1 MISGTQ
7 LKYRLRIPAR
17 VTNRMAHG
25 ATLCCSL
32 SLLPKWDREIKTKEE
47 TREEGKE
54 RSFLVRLVF
63 LLYAHTPC
71 KHVYTPCVRIVPH
84 SKSSQGPQPVP
95 SLPFFPPSLPLL
107 LHDLCLFRSLVAD
120 TRPTCKSCRDL
131 VYLRDSRFPTTGVFP
146 PTKLDRPL
154 SGRFFSSVFLFS
166 FSFSSLSLAGYSFGL
181 LVWGEKLIG
190 RSIIVSFLRRYGNG
204 LKKELHALLSL
215 HAAYPLESRDAILFE

>member
-1 MISGTQ
+1 MCALS
-7 LKYRLRIPAR
+7 RIRSR
-17 VTNRMAHG
+17 VRVRNQFP
-25 ATLCCSL
+25 L
-32 SLLPKWDREIKTKEE
+32 S
-47 TREEGKE
+47 
-54 RSFLVRLVF
+54 
-63 LLYAHTPC
+63 
-71 KHVYTPCVRIVPH
+71 
-84 SKSSQGPQPVP
+84 
-95 SLPFFPPSLPLL
+95 PFFLRLFLSFYTTV
-107 LHDLCLFRSLVAD
+107 CLFRSLAAD

-204 LKKELHALLSL
+204 LKKELRALLSL

>member
-1 MISGTQ
+1 MFSSCTRTHRANTYTRPVCA
-7 LKYRLRIPAR
+7 LSRIRSR
-17 VTNRMAHG
+17 VRVRNQFP
-25 ATLCCSL
+25 L
-32 SLLPKWDREIKTKEE
+32 S
-47 TREEGKE
+47 
-54 RSFLVRLVF
+54 
-63 LLYAHTPC
+63 
-71 KHVYTPCVRIVPH
+71 
-84 SKSSQGPQPVP
+84 
-95 SLPFFPPSLPLL
+95 PFFPPSLPLL

-166 FSFSSLSLAGYSFGL
+166 FSFSSLSLAAYSFGL

-204 LKKELHALLSL
+204 LKKELRALLTQPILSSRETPFCSNSL
-215 HAAYPLESRDAILFE
+215 RDTFKIKKIKRVRDYIRIYIV

>member
-1 MISGTQ
+1 MFSSCTRTHRANTYTRPVCA
-7 LKYRLRIPAR
+7 LSRIRSR
-17 VTNRMAHG
+17 VRVRNQFP
-25 ATLCCSL
+25 L
-32 SLLPKWDREIKTKEE
+32 S
-47 TREEGKE
+47 
-54 RSFLVRLVF
+54 
-63 LLYAHTPC
+63 
-71 KHVYTPCVRIVPH
+71 
-84 SKSSQGPQPVP
+84 
-95 SLPFFPPSLPLL
+95 PFFLR
-107 LHDLCLFRSLVAD
+107 LFLSFYTTSASFAL

-204 LKKELHALLSL
+204 LKKELRALLTQPILS
-215 HAAYPLESRDAILFE
+215 SRETPFCSNRETRSKLRKLKELGIIFVYASFYL